1 MQRSQHTDARV
12 GKRHTSACKGVAMAD
27 RRIPPTSGG
36 EPPADAVVAL
46 YPNIAAWVQDGW
58 IEIGRDDYSR
68 SFVRALNIGGMV
80 WEGKPGYPSLHDA
93 LQALDAGIA
102 AWLEENG

>member
-1 MQRSQHTDARV
+1 
-12 GKRHTSACKGVAMAD
+12 MAD
-27 RRIPPTSGG
+27 RRKPPPSGG
-36 EPPADAVVAL
+36 EPPTDPFAAL

-58 IEIGRDDYSR
+58 VEIGRDDYSR
-68 SFVRALNIGGMV
+68 SFVRALDIGGMV
-80 WEGKPGYPSLHDA
+80 WEGEPSYTSLHDA